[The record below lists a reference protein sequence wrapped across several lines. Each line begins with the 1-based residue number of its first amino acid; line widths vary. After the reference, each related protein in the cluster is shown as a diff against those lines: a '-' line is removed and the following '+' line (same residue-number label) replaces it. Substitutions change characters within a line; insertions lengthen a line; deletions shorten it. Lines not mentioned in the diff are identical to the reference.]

1 LQDLRALVAELDE
14 QFPSARTASPFRTPD
29 ATTDQAFCDLWG
41 DGVTHGAQDGDRAHS
56 ICGTAEYMSPE
67 MVEHLGY
74 GFMSEVWSYG
84 VFIYE
89 MLTGATPFE
98 CDSPQYDSQSVLK
111 KIREFTVLE
120 FPTDVH
126 IDRDAKLL
134 ISSLLRRKETDRLGS
149 KDPVGDYKSIKE
161 HSWFSEIDWGKVST
175 GEQNGH
181 ITVPFKMPKEALP
194 ASTSQQWSATPVAKG
209 ANVASFDNF

>member
-1 LQDLRALVAELDE
+1 MRTPNVLIALLHPHRGRHGGVTRDRPKRRLPGNALQDLRALFAELDE

-41 DGVTHGAQDGDRAHS
+41 DGVTHGAQDGDKAHS

-98 CDSPQYDSQSVLK
+98 CDSPQYDSQVIYSPLSYSEQGEAKRTNGRCFRTQPHEPYRDPAADRRGGPSSVVTFAQ
-111 KIREFTVLE
+111 R
-120 FPTDVH
+120 VH
-126 IDRDAKLL
+126 PQVTL
-134 ISSLLRRKETDRLGS
+134 
-149 KDPVGDYKSIKE
+149 
-161 HSWFSEIDWGKVST
+161 
-175 GEQNGH
+175 
-181 ITVPFKMPKEALP
+181 
-194 ASTSQQWSATPVAKG
+194 
-209 ANVASFDNF
+209 